1 MFVLKVIGIILLSLI
16 VGVAIATG
24 LAGLFKHIEIL
35 PSYVEFFEEI
45 LDNLGINFLA
55 KIS

>member
-16 VGVAIATG
+16 VGVAIALG

-35 PSYVEFFEEI
+35 PSYVEFIEEI